1 MRIAD
6 MRRKLLEQEDNIK
19 AKEVQK
25 SLLQQKHHF
34 FLNNQSQGKDKKLM
48 QKTGFNLPEQKP
60 FEKYLNE
67 IGATSNDITKIL
79 KMLTTMLSVLGMS
92 DKSENL
98 VEAMRK
104 FEIEFWK
111 RYEEKN
117 KAFNDSTE

>member
-1 MRIAD
+1 
-6 MRRKLLEQEDNIK
+6 
-19 AKEVQK
+19 
-25 SLLQQKHHF
+25 
-34 FLNNQSQGKDKKLM
+34 
-48 QKTGFNLPEQKP
+48 
-60 FEKYLNE
+60 
-67 IGATSNDITKIL
+67 
-79 KMLTTMLSVLGMS
+79 MLSVLGMS

>member
-34 FLNNQSQGKDKKLM
+34 FLNNQSQGKDKKWM